1 MPYALTW
8 EPHGVY
14 RRYFGDVT
22 IAERRQSLDRI
33 CADMRFDD
41 LRYAI
46 TDYLAVDSYED
57 SERATMEIAAMHIGP
72 LHTNPN
78 IVIAA
83 VVVDEAIIAGIRHFI
98 SLKFIT
104 QPYRIFPT
112 VEAARRWVAGSTPAL
127 NAGQT
132 L

>member
-1 MPYALTW
+1 MPFALTW

-14 RRYFGDVT
+14 RQYFGDVT
-22 IAERRQSLDRI
+22 IAERRQSLYRI
-33 CADMRFDD
+33 CADPQFDD

-46 TDYLAVDSYED
+46 TDYLAVDSYENT
-57 SERATMEIAAMHIGP
+57 ERATLEIAAMHIGP
-72 LHTNPN
+72 LHTNPD

-83 VVVDEAIIAGIRHFI
+83 VVVDESIIAAIRHFI

-112 VEAARRWVAGSTPAL
+112 VEAARSWVACP
-127 NAGQT
+127 T
-132 L
+132 LA